1 MVRFVQGAVV
11 MALVVFAGNWL
22 MGQDTKPTRF
32 RGQLYAKWRELGLTD
47 EQKQNVYK
55 IQTEYRGKIG
65 ELDRKIRQ
73 LRREERSKA
82 EAVLTPAQKARLR
95 ELLSGGSSPKDKPA
109 PKETKDKAPPKDKSG
124 KDK

>member
-22 MGQDTKPTRF
+22 MGQDTKPPRL

-55 IQTEYRGKIG
+55 IQAEYRGKIG
-65 ELDRKIRQ
+65 ELKQKISQ
-73 LRREERSKA
+73 LQREERTKA
-82 EAVLTPAQKARLR
+82 EAVLTAAQKARLR
-95 ELLSGGSSPKDKPA
+95 ELLSGGGTPKDKAP
-109 PKETKDKAPPKDKSG
+109 PKETKDKTPPKDKPL